1 MRTVLG
7 LADLSSEAVA
17 WAPVRC
23 TQECPSLQGP
33 SPGTPLLTTN
43 TGFFL
48 ALIPVWTQ
56 LSLFF
61 FFFFEAPEI

>member
-1 MRTVLG
+1 MRTVLS

-17 WAPVRC
+17 WAPAQW

-33 SPGTPLLTTN
+33 SPGTPLLTMD

-56 LSLFF
+56 RSLF